1 MLLKNFLI
9 GLSEDQTLNTLAK
22 KYGYKQGAQ
31 SVVAGEN
38 ADEVVES
45 IRVLNSQGISA
56 TIVRN

>member
-9 GLSEDQTLNTLAK
+9 GLSENQTLNTLAK
-22 KYGYKQGAQ
+22 KYGFKLGAQ